1 MASDKCNS
9 VELEDFQREL
19 LDLTTKSK
27 SQAREIVKL
36 KSTIKGRDARKE
48 VLIEQLE
55 NEINELAGS
64 RFDVDALSKLRDE
77 NDQLRESA
85 QQLRSE
91 RRKLKKRL
99 ESFANTD
106 DTTGP
111 TGSKSSKVLRVRK
124 KVN

>member
-1 MASDKCNS
+1 M
-9 VELEDFQREL
+9 
-19 LDLTTKSK
+19 TTKTK
-27 SQAREIVKL
+27 SQARESVKP

-48 VLIEQLE
+48 VIIEQLE

-77 NDQLRESA
+77 NEQLRESA

-99 ESFANTD
+99 EYFANTD

-111 TGSKSSKVLRVRK
+111 TGSKASKVLRVRK
-124 KVN
+124 KVDKLTKQLQMIESL

>member
-1 MASDKCNS
+1 MQYS
-9 VELEDFQREL
+9 RT
-19 LDLTTKSK
+19 LDLTTKTK

-36 KSTIKGRDARKE
+36 KSTIKGREARKE
-48 VLIEQLE
+48 VLIEQHE

-77 NDQLRESA
+77 NEQLRESA

-99 ESFANTD
+99 EYFANTD

-111 TGSKSSKVLRVRK
+111 TGSKASKVLRVRK
-124 KVN
+124 KVDKLTKQLQMIESL